1 MIFEP
6 ANSVN
11 TMYATLTI
19 MLTISASS
27 ADCEWES
34 SAIRFEKIYLRTRL
48 NNDTLDIFLRIPVD
62 GITFDYFTPNS
73 QVD

>member
-1 MIFEP
+1 MERKKTLTYSVIFEP

-34 SAIRFEKIYLRTRL
+34 SAIKFEKTYLRTRL
-48 NNDTLDIFLRIPVD
+48 NNDTLDI
-62 GITFDYFTPNS
+62 S
-73 QVD
+73 